1 MEHDP
6 QTRKEKK
13 GSKKSPKDSI
23 YTSRRVRQLEAMLET
38 KGLRVKTILPENGKK
53 EKKEKKD

>member
-13 GSKKSPKDSI
+13 GSKRESKNTI
-23 YTSRRVRQLEAMLET
+23 YTSRRVRQMEALIET
-38 KGLRVKTILPENGKK
+38 KGLKAVPVKGKK
-53 EKKEKKD
+53 KKKE

>member
-13 GSKKSPKDSI
+13 GSKKGSKDSI
-23 YTSRRVRQLEAMLET
+23 YTSRRVRQIEALIET
-38 KGLRVKTILPENGKK
+38 KGLKAVPIKGKK
-53 EKKEKKD
+53 EKKE